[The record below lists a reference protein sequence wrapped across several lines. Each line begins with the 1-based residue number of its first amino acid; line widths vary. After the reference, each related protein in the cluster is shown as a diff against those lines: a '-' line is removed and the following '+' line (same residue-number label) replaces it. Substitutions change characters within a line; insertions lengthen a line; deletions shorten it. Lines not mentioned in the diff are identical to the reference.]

1 MNQALYM
8 PLIICVLA
16 SMLRSEQRVYFLGY
30 GLLMVGHY
38 CAASGLSVP
47 NYDIYYLSDSA
58 LCAYLV
64 LLLPKS
70 KDYLFLSLVCC
81 ACVLTN
87 ILGFALWDA
96 SASIALYDDL
106 YFGIYVVT
114 ILYMI
119 PKALHGRIN
128 QALGSA
134 RNFLRAIAYHSS
146 RHMGARK

>member
-1 MNQALYM
+1 MNESGYA
-8 PLIICVLA
+8 LIILCALA
-16 SMLRSEQRVYFLGY
+16 GLADVKTRMYYGSF
-30 GLLMVGHY
+30 GLLMLGHY
-38 CAASGLSVP
+38 FATWSLPTKDFDLA
-47 NYDIYYLSDSA
+47 YLSSAA
-58 LCAYLV
+58 LCAFLV